1 MLKEYW
7 ITMHFV
13 IHAHDKEEA
22 IEITEYIGD
31 VVENPQFNIY
41 KTKCDGFELEEA

>member
-13 IHAHDKEEA
+13 IHAHDHDEA
-22 IEITEYIGD
+22 VDIARYISD
-31 VVENPQFNIY
+31 VVENPEHNIY
-41 KTKCDGFELEEA
+41 KTTSDGFELEEA